1 MTFRVA
7 IVGHSQVPT
16 YFPELDDVEVR
27 IFRRSGAKLF
37 NFDQYEE
44 FEDLFSWNP
53 HLTITF
59 LGGND
64 ISNGPQSWTAD
75 DIATELIDLSW
86 RLAEQDQRVTI
97 CLIEPRQYNNQHFNS
112 YYRQQMHSINRRLDD
127 TVAVLTHLSGH

>member
-64 ISNGPQSWTAD
+64 ISNGP
-75 DIATELIDLSW
+75 
-86 RLAEQDQRVTI
+86 
-97 CLIEPRQYNNQHFNS
+97 
-112 YYRQQMHSINRRLDD
+112 
-127 TVAVLTHLSGH
+127 